1 MSEGFKY
8 KPKFGLDMRIRP
20 PKEGE
25 VNGKRP
31 EDDVLS
37 LKPGQIRCEWPDCHR
52 AATAKAPKSR
62 EMMNEYYN
70 FCQNHAAEYNKSWN
84 FFAGMSE
91 GEAKSHREAIITGGR
106 PTWAFRASAASR
118 EAAAFTAG
126 KVTKGASMYDPHS
139 VFGAGAA
146 PLKDQAAPV
155 ARQYGK
161 IERQAYADL
170 DLEAGAAPELVRA
183 AYTEMLKRCHP
194 DNNGGDR
201 SAEDKLQRVIK
212 AYKVLKKMSLA

>member
-1 MSEGFKY
+1 MSEGFEY
-8 KPKFGLDMRIRP
+8 KPKFMDMRIRP

-25 VNGKRP
+25 EHIRRP
-31 EDDVLS
+31 EDDVLR
-37 LKPGQIRCEWPDCHR
+37 LKPGQKPCEWPECHK
-52 AATAKAPKSR
+52 AATARAPKSR

-70 FCQNHAAEYNKSWN
+70 FCQPHAAEYNKNWN

-91 GEAKSHREAIITGGR
+91 GEAKNHREAIITGGR
-106 PTWAFRASAASR
+106 PTWAFRASPLSR
-118 EAAAFTAG
+118 EAAQFNA
-126 KVTKGASMYDPHS
+126 KKGANNSQYDPGS

-146 PLKDQAAPV
+146 PMEKGQQV
-155 ARQYGK
+155 VERQYGK

-170 DLEAGAAPELVRA
+170 DLLVGASPEDVRVR
-183 AYTEMLKRCHP
+183 YTELLKRCHP

-212 AYKVLKKMSLA
+212 AYKVLKKQQLA

>member
-1 MSEGFKY
+1 MSEGYKY

-37 LKPGQIRCEWPDCHR
+37 LKPGQVRCEWPECHR

-70 FCQNHAAEYNKSWN
+70 FCQAHAGEYNKNWN

-91 GEAKSHREAIITGGR
+91 GEAKAHREATMTGGR

-118 EAAAFTAG
+118 EAAAFSAG
-126 KVTKGASMYDPHS
+126 RTKGAGMYDPHS

-146 PLKDQAAPV
+146 PRKPGEDAPV
-155 ARQYGK
+155 QRQFGK
-161 IERQAYADL
+161 IERGAYADL
-170 DLEAGAAPELVRA
+170 DLEVGAEPEKVRA
-183 AYTEMLKRCHP
+183 AYTELLKRCHP

-212 AYKVLKKMSLA
+212 AYKVLKKMGLA

>member
-1 MSEGFKY
+1 MSDGFKY
-8 KPKFGLDMRIRP
+8 KPRFMDMRIRP

-25 VNGKRP
+25 EQTRRP
-31 EDDVLS
+31 EDDVLH
-37 LKPGQIRCEWPDCHR
+37 LKPGEKPCEWPECHK
-52 AATAKAPKSR
+52 AAVSRAPKSR

-70 FCQNHAAEYNKSWN
+70 FCQLHAGEYNKNWN

-91 GEAKSHREAIITGGR
+91 GEARRHREATATGGR
-106 PTWAFRASAASR
+106 PTWAFRASRLSR
-118 EAAAFTAG
+118 EAANIAAKG
-126 KVTKGASMYDPHS
+126 TKSASFYDPHS

-146 PLKDQAAPV
+146 PDQKQAAP
-155 ARQYGK
+155 AKRQYGK
-161 IERQAYADL
+161 IERQAFADL
-170 DLEAGAAPELVRA
+170 DLEVGVAAETIRVR
-183 AYTEMLKRCHP
+183 YTELLKRCHP

>member
-8 KPKFGLDMRIRP
+8 KPKFMDMRIRP

-25 VNGKRP
+25 EHVRRP
-31 EDDVLS
+31 EEDVLQ
-37 LKPGQIRCEWPDCHR
+37 LKPGQKPCEWPECHK
-52 AATAKAPKSR
+52 AATARAPKSR

-70 FCQNHAAEYNKSWN
+70 FCTGHASEYNKSWN

-91 GEAKSHREAIITGGR
+91 GEAKRHRESIATGDR
-106 PTWAFRASAASR
+106 PTWAFRASRLSR
-118 EAAAFTAG
+118 EAANIAA
-126 KVTKGASMYDPHS
+126 KGTQSKTFFDPHS

-146 PLKDQAAPV
+146 PMKEAPAQA

-161 IERQAYADL
+161 IERQAFADL
-170 DLEAGAAPELVRA
+170 DLDVGASAEVIRVR
-183 AYTEMLKRCHP
+183 YTEMLKRCHP

>member
-1 MSEGFKY
+1 MSEGFKF
-8 KPKFGLDMRIRP
+8 KPKFAMDMRIRP

-25 VNGKRP
+25 DKTRRP
-31 EDDVLS
+31 EDDVLQ
-37 LKPGQIRCEWPDCHR
+37 LKPGEKPCEWPECHK

-62 EMMNEYYN
+62 EMMNEHYN
-70 FCQNHAAEYNKSWN
+70 FCVGHAAEYNKNWN

-91 GEAKSHREAIITGGR
+91 GEARRHREAIMTGDR
-106 PTWAFRASAASR
+106 PTWAFRASRVSR
-118 EAAAFTAG
+118 EAAIFA
-126 KVTKGASMYDPHS
+126 VKGTTSKTFFDPHS

-146 PLKDQAAPV
+146 PLRDKGAPA

-161 IERQAYADL
+161 IERGAFADL
-170 DLEAGAAPELVRA
+170 DLEVGATAEQIRVR
-183 AYTEMLKRCHP
+183 YTEMLKRCHP

>member
-1 MSEGFKY
+1 MSDGFQY
-8 KPKFGLDMRIRP
+8 KPRFMDMRIRP

-25 VNGKRP
+25 EHLRP
-31 EDDVLS
+31 EEDVLR
-37 LKPGQIRCEWPDCHR
+37 LKPGQKPCEWPECHK
-52 AATAKAPKSR
+52 AATARAPKSR

-70 FCQNHAAEYNKSWN
+70 FCQTHASEYNKNWN

-91 GEAKSHREAIITGGR
+91 GEARRHRESIATGDR
-106 PTWAFRASAASR
+106 PTWAFRASPLSR
-118 EAAAFTAG
+118 EAAKFTA
-126 KVTKGASMYDPHS
+126 KGNAAASAYDPHS
-139 VFGAGAA
+139 VFGAGAK
-146 PLKDQAAPV
+146 PMEKGQHV
-155 ARQYGK
+155 AERQYGK

-170 DLEAGAAPELVRA
+170 DLRVGAPAEEVRV

-212 AYKVLKKMSLA
+212 AYKVLKKQQLA

>member
-8 KPKFGLDMRIRP
+8 KPRLGMDMRIRP

-25 VNGKRP
+25 EKTRRA
-31 EDDVLS
+31 EDDVLH
-37 LKPGQIRCEWPDCHR
+37 LKPGEKPCEWPECHK

-62 EMMNEYYN
+62 EMMNELYN
-70 FCQNHAAEYNKSWN
+70 FCMAHAAEYNKNWN

-91 GEAKSHREAIITGGR
+91 GEARRHREAIATGDR
-106 PTWAFRASAASR
+106 PTWAFRASRVSR
-118 EAAAFTAG
+118 EAANFA
-126 KVTKGASMYDPHS
+126 TKGTKAGGFYDPHS

-146 PLKDQAAPV
+146 PMKEKGVQSE
-155 ARQYGK
+155 RQYGK
-161 IERQAYADL
+161 IERGAFADL
-170 DLEAGAAPELVRA
+170 DLEVGATAEQIRVR
-183 AYTEMLKRCHP
+183 YTEMLKRCHP

-212 AYKVLKKMSLA
+212 AYKILKKMSLA

>member
-8 KPKFGLDMRIRP
+8 KPKFMDMRIRP

-25 VNGKRP
+25 DQTRRP
-31 EDDVLS
+31 EDDVLH
-37 LKPGQIRCEWPDCHR
+37 LKPGQIRCEWPDCSKASNAR
-52 AATAKAPKSR
+52 APKSR
-62 EMMNEYYN
+62 EMLNEYYN
-70 FCQNHAAEYNKSWN
+70 FCQPHAAEYNKNWN

-106 PTWAFRASAASR
+106 PTWAFRASPLSR
-118 EAAAFTAG
+118 EAAQYNARKDGKTA
-126 KVTKGASMYDPHS
+126 YDPGS
-139 VFGAGAA
+139 VFGAGAKPMEKGA
-146 PLKDQAAPV
+146 QV
-155 ARQYGK
+155 IERQYGK

-170 DLEAGAAPELVRA
+170 DLLVGASPEDVRVR
-183 AYTEMLKRCHP
+183 YTELLKRCHP

-212 AYKVLKKMSLA
+212 AYKVLKKQQLA

>member
-8 KPKFGLDMRIRP
+8 KPKFMDMRIRP

-25 VNGKRP
+25 EQTRRP
-31 EDDVLS
+31 EDDVLH
-37 LKPGQIRCEWPDCHR
+37 LKPGQKQCEWPDCHK
-52 AATAKAPKSR
+52 ASTARAPKSR

-70 FCQNHAAEYNKSWN
+70 FCMNHAAEYNKNWN
-84 FFAGMSE
+84 FFSGMSE
-91 GEAKSHREAIITGGR
+91 GEARRHRESIATGDR
-106 PTWAFRASAASR
+106 PTWAFRASRLSR
-118 EAAAFTAG
+118 EAANIAA
-126 KVTKGASMYDPHS
+126 KGAQSKTFFDPHS

-146 PLKDQAAPV
+146 PMRDKAEPAV
-155 ARQYGK
+155 KQYGK
-161 IERQAYADL
+161 IERAAYADL
-170 DLEAGAAPELVRA
+170 DLEVGVSAETIRVR
-183 AYTEMLKRCHP
+183 YTELLKRCHP

>member
-8 KPKFGLDMRIRP
+8 KPRFMDMRIRP

-25 VNGKRP
+25 EQTRRP
-31 EDDVLS
+31 EDDVLQ
-37 LKPGQIRCEWPDCHR
+37 LKPGQTPCEWPECHK
-52 AATAKAPKSR
+52 AATARAPKSR
-62 EMMNEYYN
+62 EMMNAYYN
-70 FCQNHAAEYNKSWN
+70 FCQHHAGEYNKNWN

-91 GEAKSHREAIITGGR
+91 GEAKRHRESIATGDR
-106 PTWAFRASAASR
+106 PTWAFRASRLSR
-118 EAAAFTAG
+118 EAANIAA
-126 KVTKGASMYDPHS
+126 KGTQSKTFFDPHS

-146 PLKDQAAPV
+146 PQREQAAPV
-155 ARQYGK
+155 QRQYGK
-161 IERQAYADL
+161 IERQAFADL
-170 DLEAGAAPELVRA
+170 DLEVGVSAETIRVR
-183 AYTEMLKRCHP
+183 YTELLKRCHP

>member
-8 KPKFGLDMRIRP
+8 KPKFMDIRVRP

-25 VNGKRP
+25 TEGGRRP
-31 EDDVLS
+31 EDDVLH
-37 LKPGQIRCEWPDCHR
+37 LKPGQKRCEWPECSKV
-52 AATAKAPKSR
+52 ATARAPKSR
-62 EMMNEYYN
+62 DMMNEYYN
-70 FCQNHAAEYNKSWN
+70 FCTGHAAEYNKNWN

-91 GEAKSHREAIITGGR
+91 GEARRHRESIATGDR
-106 PTWAFRASAASR
+106 PTWAFRASRQSR
-118 EAAAFTAG
+118 EAANFAA
-126 KVTKGASMYDPHS
+126 KGTTSGGRYDPHS

-146 PLKDQAAPV
+146 PQRERDEPV
-155 ARQYGK
+155 KRQFGK

-170 DLEAGAAPELVRA
+170 DLEAGAAPDEVRVR
-183 AYTEMLKRCHP
+183 YTELLKRCHP

-212 AYKVLKKMSLA
+212 AYKVLKKMNLA

>member
-1 MSEGFKY
+1 MSEGYKY
-8 KPKFGLDMRIRP
+8 KPRFGLDMRIRP

-25 VNGKRP
+25 VEGRRP

-37 LKPGQIRCEWPDCHR
+37 LKPGQVRCEWPECQR
-52 AATAKAPKSR
+52 AATARAPKSR
-62 EMMNEYYN
+62 EMMNEYYH
-70 FCQNHAAEYNKSWN
+70 FCQAHAGEYNKNWN

-91 GEAKSHREAIITGGR
+91 GEARRHREATATGGR

-118 EAAAFTAG
+118 EAAALTARTG
-126 KVTKGASMYDPHS
+126 KANGFYDPHS

-146 PLKDQAAPV
+146 PLREKAAPV
-155 ARQYGK
+155 QRQYGK

-170 DLEAGAAPELVRA
+170 DLEAGADPAEVRA
-183 AYTEMLKRCHP
+183 RYTELLKRCHP

-212 AYKVLKKMSLA
+212 AYKVLKKMALA

>member
-8 KPKFGLDMRIRP
+8 KPRLGMDMRIRP

-25 VNGKRP
+25 EKTRRP
-31 EDDVLS
+31 EDDVLQ
-37 LKPGQIRCEWPDCHR
+37 LKPGEKPCEWPECHK

-62 EMMNEYYN
+62 EMMNEHYN
-70 FCQNHAAEYNKSWN
+70 FCVGHAAEYNKNWN

-91 GEAKSHREAIITGGR
+91 GEARRHRESIATGDR
-106 PTWAFRASAASR
+106 PTWAFRASRVSR
-118 EAAAFTAG
+118 EAANFA
-126 KVTKGASMYDPHS
+126 TKGTKAGGFYDPHS

-146 PLKDQAAPV
+146 PVREKGAQSE
-155 ARQYGK
+155 RQYGK
-161 IERQAYADL
+161 IERAAFADL
-170 DLEAGAAPELVRA
+170 DLEVGATAEQIRVR
-183 AYTEMLKRCHP
+183 YTEMLKRCHP

>member
-8 KPKFGLDMRIRP
+8 KPKFMDMRIRP

-25 VNGKRP
+25 EHVRRP
-31 EDDVLS
+31 EDDVLQ
-37 LKPGQIRCEWPDCHR
+37 LKPGQKPCEWPDCHK
-52 AATAKAPKSR
+52 AATARAPKSR
-62 EMMNEYYN
+62 EMMNDYYN
-70 FCQNHAAEYNKSWN
+70 FCVGHASEYNKNWN

-91 GEAKSHREAIITGGR
+91 GEAKRHRESIATGDR
-106 PTWAFRASAASR
+106 PTWAFRASRLSR
-118 EAAAFTAG
+118 EAANIAA
-126 KVTKGASMYDPHS
+126 KGTQSKTFFDPHS

-146 PLKDQAAPV
+146 PLKEAPAQAV
-155 ARQYGK
+155 RQYGK
-161 IERQAYADL
+161 IERQAFADL
-170 DLEAGAAPELVRA
+170 DLEVGASAETIRVR
-183 AYTEMLKRCHP
+183 YTELLKRCHP